1 MINLDL
7 IRWCSSLNH
16 PQLEGNENKPTPNP
30 QIMSRLRK
38 QQGVED
44 AY

>member
-1 MINLDL
+1 MVSLDVSRL
-7 IRWCSSLNH
+7 SFSLNH

-38 QQGVED
+38 QRGVED
-44 AY
+44 AS